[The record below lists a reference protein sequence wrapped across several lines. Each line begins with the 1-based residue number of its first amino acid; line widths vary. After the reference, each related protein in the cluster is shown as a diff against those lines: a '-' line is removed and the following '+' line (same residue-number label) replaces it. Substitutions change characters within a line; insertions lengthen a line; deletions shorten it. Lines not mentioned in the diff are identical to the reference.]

1 MRGRVM
7 LTARGRQQRHERAP
21 SSVRSGVRE
30 FRAWPRYDRK
40 DAAGKHN
47 PHLCWPD
54 AASTPQGYR
63 AFRIPALHQQRWRTV
78 EVVIGGCTDTLT
90 RPNALL
96 LGRYDHRGRLHYLI
110 TDTPPDPSA
119 ATRAG
124 RPTHTH
130 RPARPRPP
138 SLAITA
144 AGDLVACL
152 RRPAAAA
159 PTSKCSRPWSPRSRS
174 TPPPARPAGHDTS
187 PTTYVYDPALRP
199 SWPPTGAYGLDGR
212 AEEMISTPVRVQ

>member
-159 PTSKCSRPWSPRSRS
+159 LPPSAADPGRRGRDRHRHRPG
-174 TPPPARPAGHDTS
+174 RPA
-187 PTTYVYDPALRP
+187 TTPRPPRACTTLRFDHLGR
-199 SWPPTGAYGLDGR
+199 PPGLTG
-212 AEEMISTPVRVQ
+212 